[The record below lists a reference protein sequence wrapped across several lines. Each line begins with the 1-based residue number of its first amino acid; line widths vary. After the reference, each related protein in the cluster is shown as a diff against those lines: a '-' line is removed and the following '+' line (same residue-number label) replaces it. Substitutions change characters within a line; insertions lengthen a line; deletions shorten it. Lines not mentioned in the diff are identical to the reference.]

1 MITQNDDEE
10 DDYISRSH
18 FKREAEAAQALG
30 ERLITLRKEQLDQLD
45 LSEKLYD
52 SILLAQRL
60 TANGAIRRQRQF
72 IGKLM
77 RTEILEPIEAKLAEW
92 DRGGKAETAR
102 LHRLERWRDRLL
114 AMKRHAERVDDRIPQ
129 HRCAAGAQPDPQCA
143 QGKRAE
149 QATQKQPRIVQGAAG
164 DGGTSGVRAS
174 VVFGIFPDTQHRE
187 HVFRGMGFAPRNFF
201 GFGDDFGDVGA
212 QERVG
217 VKLAPQFKRHGG
229 VA

>member
-1 MITQNDDEE
+1 MIDYANDDEE

-18 FKREAEAAQALG
+18 FKREAEAMQALG

-102 LHRLERWRDRLL
+102 LHRLERWRDRLISDENML
-114 AMKRHAERVDDRIPQ
+114 GEWLKEYP
-129 HRCAAGAQPDPQCA
+129 
-143 QGKRAE
+143 E
-149 QATQKQPRIVQGAAG
+149 T
-164 DGGTSGVRAS
+164 
-174 VVFGIFPDTQHRE
+174 DTQRMRSLIRNAHKEKEINAPPKSSRE
-187 HVFRGMGFAPRNFF
+187 LF
-201 GFGDDFGDVGA
+201 
-212 QERVG
+212 
-217 VKLAPQFKRHGG
+217 KLLREITAHESLR
-229 VA
+229 

>member
-1 MITQNDDEE
+1 MIDYANDDEE

-102 LHRLERWRDRLL
+102 LHRLERWRDRLISDENML
-114 AMKRHAERVDDRIPQ
+114 GEWLKEY
-129 HRCAAGAQPDPQCA
+129 
-143 QGKRAE
+143 
-149 QATQKQPRIVQGAAG
+149 
-164 DGGTSGVRAS
+164 
-174 VVFGIFPDTQHRE
+174 PDTDTQRMRSLIRNAHKEKETNAPPKSSRE
-187 HVFRGMGFAPRNFF
+187 LF
-201 GFGDDFGDVGA
+201 
-212 QERVG
+212 
-217 VKLAPQFKRHGG
+217 KLLREITAHESLR
-229 VA
+229 

>member
-1 MITQNDDEE
+1 MIDYANDDEE

-60 TANGAIRRQRQF
+60 TANGAIRRQRQY

-102 LHRLERWRDRLL
+102 LHRLERWRDRLISSETML
-114 AMKRHAERVDDRIPQ
+114 GEWLKEY
-129 HRCAAGAQPDPQCA
+129 
-143 QGKRAE
+143 
-149 QATQKQPRIVQGAAG
+149 
-164 DGGTSGVRAS
+164 
-174 VVFGIFPDTQHRE
+174 PDTDVQRMRSLIRNAQKEAETHKPPKSSRE
-187 HVFRGMGFAPRNFF
+187 LF
-201 GFGDDFGDVGA
+201 
-212 QERVG
+212 
-217 VKLAPQFKRHGG
+217 KLLREITADESLR
-229 VA
+229 

>member
-1 MITQNDDEE
+1 MIDYANDDEE

-102 LHRLERWRDRLL
+102 LHRLERWRDRLISSETML
-114 AMKRHAERVDDRIPQ
+114 GEWLKEY
-129 HRCAAGAQPDPQCA
+129 
-143 QGKRAE
+143 
-149 QATQKQPRIVQGAAG
+149 
-164 DGGTSGVRAS
+164 
-174 VVFGIFPDTQHRE
+174 PDTDVQRMRSLIRNAQKEAETNKPPKSSRE
-187 HVFRGMGFAPRNFF
+187 LF
-201 GFGDDFGDVGA
+201 
-212 QERVG
+212 
-217 VKLAPQFKRHGG
+217 KLLREITADESLR
-229 VA
+229 

>member
-1 MITQNDDEE
+1 MIDYANDDEE

-102 LHRLERWRDRLL
+102 LHRLERWRDRLINSETML
-114 AMKRHAERVDDRIPQ
+114 GEWLKEY
-129 HRCAAGAQPDPQCA
+129 
-143 QGKRAE
+143 
-149 QATQKQPRIVQGAAG
+149 
-164 DGGTSGVRAS
+164 
-174 VVFGIFPDTQHRE
+174 PDTDVQRMRSLIRNAQKEAETNKPPKSSRE
-187 HVFRGMGFAPRNFF
+187 LF
-201 GFGDDFGDVGA
+201 
-212 QERVG
+212 
-217 VKLAPQFKRHGG
+217 KLLREITADESLR
-229 VA
+229 

>member
-1 MITQNDDEE
+1 MIDYANDDEE

-60 TANGAIRRQRQF
+60 TANGAIRRQRQY

-92 DRGGKAETAR
+92 DRGSKAETAR
-102 LHRLERWRDRLL
+102 LHRLERWRDRLISSETVL
-114 AMKRHAERVDDRIPQ
+114 GEWLKEY
-129 HRCAAGAQPDPQCA
+129 
-143 QGKRAE
+143 
-149 QATQKQPRIVQGAAG
+149 
-164 DGGTSGVRAS
+164 
-174 VVFGIFPDTQHRE
+174 PDTDVQRMRSLIRNAQKEAETHKPPKSSRE
-187 HVFRGMGFAPRNFF
+187 LF
-201 GFGDDFGDVGA
+201 
-212 QERVG
+212 
-217 VKLAPQFKRHGG
+217 KLLREITADEALR
-229 VA
+229 

>member
-1 MITQNDDEE
+1 MIDYANDDEE

-18 FKREAEAAQALG
+18 FKREAEAMQALG

-102 LHRLERWRDRLL
+102 LHRLERWRDRLINDENML
-114 AMKRHAERVDDRIPQ
+114 SEWLKEYP
-129 HRCAAGAQPDPQCA
+129 
-143 QGKRAE
+143 E
-149 QATQKQPRIVQGAAG
+149 T
-164 DGGTSGVRAS
+164 
-174 VVFGIFPDTQHRE
+174 DTQRMRGLIRNAHKEKEINAPPKSSRE
-187 HVFRGMGFAPRNFF
+187 LF
-201 GFGDDFGDVGA
+201 
-212 QERVG
+212 
-217 VKLAPQFKRHGG
+217 KLLREITAHESLR
-229 VA
+229 

>member
-1 MITQNDDEE
+1 MIDYANDDEE

-60 TANGAIRRQRQF
+60 TANGAIRRQRQY

-102 LHRLERWRDRLL
+102 LHRLERWRDRLISSETML
-114 AMKRHAERVDDRIPQ
+114 GEWLKEY
-129 HRCAAGAQPDPQCA
+129 
-143 QGKRAE
+143 
-149 QATQKQPRIVQGAAG
+149 
-164 DGGTSGVRAS
+164 
-174 VVFGIFPDTQHRE
+174 PDTDVQRMRSLIRNAQKEAETNKPPKSSRE
-187 HVFRGMGFAPRNFF
+187 LF
-201 GFGDDFGDVGA
+201 
-212 QERVG
+212 
-217 VKLAPQFKRHGG
+217 KLLREITADESLR
-229 VA
+229 

>member
-1 MITQNDDEE
+1 MIDYANDDEE

-102 LHRLERWRDRLL
+102 LHRLERWRDRLISDENML
-114 AMKRHAERVDDRIPQ
+114 SEWLKEY
-129 HRCAAGAQPDPQCA
+129 
-143 QGKRAE
+143 
-149 QATQKQPRIVQGAAG
+149 
-164 DGGTSGVRAS
+164 
-174 VVFGIFPDTQHRE
+174 PDTDVQRMRSLIRNAQKEAETNKPPKSSRE
-187 HVFRGMGFAPRNFF
+187 LF
-201 GFGDDFGDVGA
+201 
-212 QERVG
+212 
-217 VKLAPQFKRHGG
+217 KLLREITAHESLR
-229 VA
+229 